1 MANEIE
7 GREIYLIIDDDIFA
21 NEQGLANNE
30 TQDTMET
37 TNKHTT
43 NGRKTF
49 IYGDGTGTITANGFY
64 CVTDPSGQTGYHD
77 LKAKKKAKTKVV
89 YELGYFKAG
98 GIIESGT
105 ALITAINMKAD
116 NGSVA
121 TFDISLQKDGDYTE
135 AEYNS

>member
-1 MANEIE
+1 MANEID
-7 GREIYLIIDDDIFA
+7 GRDIYLIIDNDIFA

-30 TQDTMET
+30 TQATMET

-43 NGRKTF
+43 NSRKTF

-77 LKAKKKAKTKVV
+77 LKAKMKAKTKIV
-89 YELGYFKAG
+89 YELGKFGIG
-98 GIIESGT
+98 GIIETGT

-116 NGSVA
+116 LNSPA
-121 TFDISLQKDGDYTE
+121 TFDISLLKDGDYTE
-135 AEYNS
+135 VNYDS